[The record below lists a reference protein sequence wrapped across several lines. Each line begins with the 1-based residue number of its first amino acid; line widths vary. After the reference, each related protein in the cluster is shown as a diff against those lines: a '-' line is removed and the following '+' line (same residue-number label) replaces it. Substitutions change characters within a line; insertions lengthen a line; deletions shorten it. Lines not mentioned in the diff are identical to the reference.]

1 LRYHNLQSGRET
13 CWIPERLSMDT
24 PNAAPFPLD
33 EEIRRLRT
41 RVVELE
47 GEISHIRGPREGPDR
62 QNAAALREGELQQV
76 FDNISVCMYLI
87 DVTADGR
94 FKFGGFNSAEER
106 AVGLT
111 SAEVS
116 GKFVEEVFSGE
127 LAEKL
132 VANYRHCLETGVTL
146 TYDDELNLPIGRR
159 NFHSNLIPV
168 RNASGRI
175 HRIVGACI
183 DTTDF
188 KRAQQE
194 SLARQKLESIGVLAG
209 GIAHDFNNLL
219 GSILAEAEL
228 AATEL
233 AAGESPVEGIQK
245 IGAVASQGAE
255 IVRELMI
262 YSGQDRAD
270 PVEPI
275 DLSRLVEEMLQ
286 LLKVTISKH
295 AVLITDLQQNLPA
308 VLVRASQIRQILMNL
323 VINASEAIG
332 ERGGLIKIATSATVL
347 PAESNP
353 HRAPHLPS
361 GDCLKLE
368 VSDTGGGMTEKVQAK
383 VFDPFFSTKFA
394 GRGLGL
400 AVVQGIVRDHGGA
413 INLVSTPGH
422 GTTFE
427 ILLPCATGTA
437 PSSRGTIVRP
447 QGRAD
452 QPLSAT
458 VLVVEDEAVLRLA
471 VSKMLRKKGFRVIEA
486 IDGSSALELVRTH
499 NDEIDAMLLDVT
511 LPGVSS
517 REVLEEARHM
527 RPRLEVILTSAYS
540 RETVDNSFSGLRIA
554 RFIRKPFQFDELMR
568 LLQDALTA

>member
-1 LRYHNLQSGRET
+1 MG
-13 CWIPERLSMDT
+13 T

-33 EEIRRLRT
+33 EEIRRLRA
-41 RVVELE
+41 RIVELE
-47 GEISHIRGPREGPDR
+47 GEISHIRGPREGPDH

-116 GKFVEEVFSGE
+116 GKFIEEVFAGE

-132 VANYRHCLETGVTL
+132 VANYRRCLETGVTL

-159 NFHSNLIPV
+159 NFHSNLIPM
-168 RNASGRI
+168 RNTSGRI

-233 AAGESPVEGIQK
+233 AAGESAIEGIQK

-262 YSGQDRAD
+262 YSGQDKAD
-270 PVEPI
+270 PVEPV

-295 AVLITDLQQNLPA
+295 AVLMTDLQRSLPA

-332 ERGGLIKIATSATVL
+332 EKGGIIKIATSAIVL
-347 PAESNP
+347 PQNSDP
-353 HRAPHLPS
+353 HRVPHLPL

-427 ILLPCATGTA
+427 ILLPCASGTA
-437 PSSRGTIVRP
+437 PSSRATIVRP
-447 QGRAD
+447 QGSAHR
-452 QPLSAT
+452 PLSAT

-471 VSKMLRKKGFRVIEA
+471 VSKMLRKKGFRVVEA

-499 NDEIDAMLLDVT
+499 NDEIDVMLLDVT

-517 REVLEEARHM
+517 REVLEEAQHM
-527 RPRLEVILTSAYS
+527 RPKLEVILTSAYS
-540 RETVDNSFSGLRIA
+540 RETIDNSFSGLRIA

-568 LLQDALTA
+568 LLQDALCA